1 MAADY
6 TSMTRTIGHQNFRH
20 DDEDV
25 TGVLITNLG
34 TPDAPDRKSVRR
46 YLKQFLS
53 DPRVVEMPRPLW
65 WLILN
70 GVILN
75 IRPSRSARAYR
86 KVWTES
92 GSPLLDISTKQ
103 VDGIRSI
110 LREKYGDRVQ
120 IELGM
125 RYGNPSIASALGKL
139 STSVLRD
146 LVVLPLY
153 PQYSG
158 STVCSAFDEVA
169 DRLSRWRWV
178 PGIRFINA
186 YHDHPGYIEA
196 LANSVLEFWRDQK
209 QADHLVMSF
218 HGVPKQY
225 LLKGDPYYCQC
236 HKTARLLARR
246 LDLSEAQ
253 WSLVFQSRMGRE
265 EWLQPYCDE
274 ELKRFPAR
282 NIKDI
287 DILCPGF
294 SADCLETLEEIN
306 MQYRRLFLD
315 SGGQRFNYIPCLNDG
330 RAHLEFLAGLIQEQ
344 VHIRDD
350 DIPNEERQARLSRA
364 KAMGASK

>member
-1 MAADY
+1 
-6 TSMTRTIGHQNFRH
+6 MTRYIGHQKFRH
-20 DDEDV
+20 DNEDV
-25 TGVLITNLG
+25 TGVLISNLG

-53 DPRVVEMPRPLW
+53 DPRVVEFPRPLW

-110 LREKYGDRVQ
+110 LAERFGDRVQ
-120 IELGM
+120 VEVGM
-125 RYGNPSIASALGKL
+125 RYGNPSIAGALDKLGTSA
-139 STSVLRD
+139 LRD

-158 STVCSAFDEVA
+158 STVGSVFDEVA
-169 DRLSRWRWV
+169 NHLSQWRWV
-178 PGIRFINA
+178 PGIHFINA

-196 LANSVLEFWRDQK
+196 LAGSVLGFWREQK

-253 WSLVFQSRMGRE
+253 WSLVFQSRMGRQ

-274 ELKRFPAR
+274 ELKKFPAR
-282 NIKDI
+282 KIKDI

-315 SGGQRFNYIPCLNDG
+315 SGGHRFNYIPCLNDG
-330 RAHLEFLAGLIQEQ
+330 REHLKFLAGLIQEQ
-344 VHIRDD
+344 VHIRGDD
-350 DIPNEERQARLSRA
+350 VPEGERQARLSRA
-364 KAMGASK
+364 KAMGASR

>member
-1 MAADY
+1 
-6 TSMTRTIGHQNFRH
+6 MTRYIGHQQFRH
-20 DDEDV
+20 DNEGV
-25 TGVLITNLG
+25 TGVLVANLG

-53 DPRVVEMPRPLW
+53 DPRVVEFPRPLW

-75 IRPSRSARAYR
+75 IRPSRSAGAYR

-92 GSPLLDISTKQ
+92 GSPLMDISVKQ
-103 VDGIRSI
+103 VGGIRSI
-110 LREKYGDRVQ
+110 LRGRFGDSVQ
-120 IELGM
+120 VEVGM
-125 RYGNPSIASALGKL
+125 RYGNPSIASALDKL
-139 STSVLRD
+139 STPALRE

-158 STVCSAFDEVA
+158 STVGSVFDEMA
-169 DRLSRWRWV
+169 DRLKHWRWV

-186 YHDHPGYIEA
+186 YHDHPGYIEV
-196 LANSVLEFWRDQK
+196 LANSVFRFWREQK
-209 QADHLVMSF
+209 RADHLVMSF

-225 LLKGDPYYCQC
+225 LLNGDPYYCQC

-246 LDLSEAQ
+246 LELSDAQ
-253 WSLVFQSRMGRE
+253 WSLVFQSRMGRQ

-274 ELKRFPAR
+274 ELKKFPAR

-287 DILCPGF
+287 DIICPGF

-306 MQYRRLFLD
+306 MQYRRLFLE

-330 RAHLEFLAGLIQEQ
+330 REHLEFLAGLIQEQ
-344 VHIRDD
+344 VHNRDD
-350 DIPNEERQARLSRA
+350 DVAKEERQARLSRA
-364 KAMGASK
+364 KAMGASR

>member
-1 MAADY
+1 M
-6 TSMTRTIGHQNFRH
+6 
-20 DDEDV
+20 
-25 TGVLITNLG
+25 
-34 TPDAPDRKSVRR
+34 
-46 YLKQFLS
+46 
-53 DPRVVEMPRPLW
+53 
-65 WLILN
+65 
-70 GVILN
+70 
-75 IRPSRSARAYR
+75 
-86 KVWTES
+86 
-92 GSPLLDISTKQ
+92 DISTKQ
-103 VDGIRSI
+103 INGIRSI
-110 LREKYGDRVQ
+110 LTERFGDRVQ
-120 IELGM
+120 VELGM
-125 RYGNPSIASALGKL
+125 RYGNPSIPGALDKL
-139 STSVLRD
+139 NTFPLRD

-158 STVCSAFDEVA
+158 STVGSVFDEVA
-169 DRLSRWRWV
+169 DRLRQWRWV

-196 LANSVLEFWRDQK
+196 LANSVLGFWREQK

-246 LDLSEAQ
+246 LELSEAQ
-253 WSLVFQSRMGRE
+253 WSLVFQSRMGRQ

-274 ELKRFPAR
+274 ELKKLPTR

-287 DILCPGF
+287 DIVCPGF

-330 RAHLEFLAGLIQEQ
+330 REHLEFLAGLIQEQ
-344 VHIRDD
+344 MPIKCDD
-350 DIPNEERQARLSRA
+350 VPDAERQARLTRA
-364 KAMGASK
+364 KARGASR

>member
-1 MAADY
+1 MVA
-6 TSMTRTIGHQNFRH
+6 
-20 DDEDV
+20 
-25 TGVLITNLG
+25 NLG

-53 DPRVVEMPRPLW
+53 DPRVVEFPRLLW

-75 IRPSRSARAYR
+75 VRPSRSAGAYR

-92 GSPLLDISTKQ
+92 GSPLMDISVKQ
-103 VDGIRSI
+103 VAGIRSI
-110 LREKYGDRVQ
+110 LREGFGDRVQ
-120 IELGM
+120 IEVGM
-125 RYGNPSIASALGKL
+125 RYGNPSIASALAKL
-139 STSVLRD
+139 STSAIRE

-158 STVCSAFDEVA
+158 STVGSVFDEMA
-169 DRLSRWRWV
+169 DCLKQWRWI

-186 YHDHPGYIEA
+186 YHDHPGYIEV
-196 LANSVLEFWRDQK
+196 LANSVFRCWREQK
-209 QADHLVMSF
+209 RADHLVMSF

-225 LLKGDPYYCQC
+225 LLNGDPYYCQC

-246 LDLSEAQ
+246 LELSDAQ
-253 WSLVFQSRMGRE
+253 WSLVFQSRMGRQ

-274 ELKRFPAR
+274 ELKKFPAR

-287 DILCPGF
+287 DIICPGF

-330 RAHLEFLAGLIQEQ
+330 REHLEFLAGLIQEQ
-344 VHIRDD
+344 VHTRDD
-350 DIPNEERQARLSRA
+350 EFPKEEPQARLSRA
-364 KAMGASK
+364 KAMGALK